1 MLFSH
6 VSPRLRKWIAL
17 AGLTCG
23 VSMLFLD
30 STVLPVATPTI
41 QKSLIISSGSINWVI
56 NAYFLA
62 TATLVLAAGKIAD
75 MAGYRRIFSLGM
87 FIFALAS
94 ALGGFATSG
103 FWLITARAFQGIGGA
118 MMGPSSWSIIIDI
131 FPLKER
137 GKALGFLIGISS
149 IFLSTGPSIGGFLTE
164 YLSWRWIFW
173 VNLPIAAL
181 GIFLVLSAVPKTEL
195 SEESFDVPGFMTFSA
210 GVACLV
216 IALMQGREWG
226 WLSPIITT
234 LLIFSVI
241 FFVLLFVTDR
251 FAKHPFIDFK
261 LYRHP
266 VYRGGS
272 AIIFFVQFLIM
283 ISIFWPIFFQ
293 KALAFTPLE
302 AGSFTLISTIP
313 VIFTG
318 PFSGWIQ
325 DRLGP
330 KLPILAGFTL
340 STLCFAWFAIF
351 LPKGD
356 PVLLIPGLLLFGVS
370 LSLVM
375 TPNSTSTLATLPP
388 RKKGLGSGMYYTAR
402 FTGATI
408 GLALFGALIT
418 NMRHWL
424 FAYKLAKNPATSD
437 LDPRIFWGLLVDS
450 PSSEA
455 TLGMLPFD
463 AKLFVRQ
470 AFYQSYNLAF
480 SFTHVFATIV
490 SLLALIIAYL
500 TYRNYHSRHPA
511 EKEI

>member
-6 VSPRLRKWIAL
+6 VPPRLRKWIAL

-41 QKSLIISSGSINWVI
+41 QKSLTISSGGINWVI

-75 MAGYRRIFSLGM
+75 MAGYRRVFSLGM
-87 FIFALAS
+87 LIFACAS

-103 FWLITARAFQGIGGA
+103 LWLIIARACQGIGGA
-118 MMGPSSWSIIIDI
+118 MMGPASWSIIIDI

-164 YLSWRWIFW
+164 FLSWRWIFW

-181 GIFLVLSAVPKTEL
+181 GIFLVLTSVPKTDL
-195 SEESFDVPGFMTFSA
+195 SDESFDVPGFLTFSA
-210 GVACLV
+210 GVASLV

-226 WLSPIITT
+226 WLSPTIII
-234 LLIFSVI
+234 LLISSVV
-241 FFVLLFVTDR
+241 FFVLLYVRDR
-251 FAKHPFIDFK
+251 FAKHPFIDFN
-261 LYRHP
+261 LYKHP
-266 VYRGGS
+266 VYLGGS
-272 AIIFFVQFLIM
+272 GLIFFVQFLIM

-302 AGSFTLISTIP
+302 AGTFTLISTIP

-318 PFSGWIQ
+318 PFSGWLQ
-325 DRLGP
+325 DRVGP
-330 KLPILAGFTL
+330 KLPILTGFAL

-351 LPKGD
+351 LPKGN
-356 PVLLIPGLLLFGVS
+356 PFYLVPGLLLFGVS

-375 TPNSTSTLATLPP
+375 TPNSTSTLATLPS

-408 GLALFGALIT
+408 GLALFGAFIT
-418 NMRHWL
+418 NLRHVL
-424 FAYKLAKNPATSD
+424 FARKLAGNPATSD
-437 LDPRIFWGLLVDS
+437 LDPRLFWGLIIDS
-450 PSSEA
+450 PISDA
-455 TLGMLPFD
+455 TLNTMSFES
-463 AKLFVRQ
+463 KLFVRQ
-470 AFYQSYNLAF
+470 AFYQSYETAFSLTHLFATCVSALAF
-480 SFTHVFATIV
+480 F
-490 SLLALIIAYL
+490 LAYI
-500 TYRNYHSRHPA
+500 TYRNYHGHHPS